1 MHVFIAGSTGFIG
14 RALVLRLRR
23 DGHHL
28 TAWVRDEARAR
39 SRLGAEIDLL
49 PISGDDAAMRETL
62 ASCDAVVNLA
72 GEPLI
77 GRWTTR
83 RRAQIVESRVQ
94 LTERIVRAMEQTAN
108 RPTVLI
114 SGSAV
119 GYYGD
124 RGDEV
129 LAEDSAPDDDFL
141 GNLCQDWERAALR
154 AEDFGVRV
162 VALRTGIVLG
172 RDGGALSK
180 LMPPFRLGLGGP
192 IGSGRQYMPWIHLH
206 DHVEIV
212 AKALGDARYTG
223 PVNATAPSPVTNK
236 EFAKALGR
244 ALHRPAF
251 APLPGFVLKAAL
263 GEAASVLLT
272 GQRAV
277 PEKLDRLGFPFQ
289 YEVLD
294 AALTDIVGQASEVEI
309 HAAAAS

>member
-1 MHVFIAGSTGFIG
+1 MHIFIAGSTGFIG

-28 TAWVRDEARAR
+28 TAWVRDEQRAR
-39 SRLGAEIDLL
+39 SRLGAEVDLL
-49 PISGDDAAMRETL
+49 PIDRGDHALRDTL
-62 ASCDAVVNLA
+62 ASCDALVNLA

-77 GRWTTR
+77 GRWTSAR
-83 RRAQIVESRVQ
+83 REQIVESRVQ
-94 LTERIVRAMEQTAN
+94 LTDRIVCAMEQAAS
-108 RPTVLI
+108 RPAVLI

-124 RGDEV
+124 RGDEI
-129 LAEDSAPDDDFL
+129 LIEDSRRADDFL
-141 GNLCQDWERAALR
+141 GNLCNDWERAALR
-154 AEDFGVRV
+154 AEEFGVRV

-180 LMPPFRLGLGGP
+180 LLAPFRLGLGGP

-212 AKALGDARYTG
+212 ATALGDVRYNG
-223 PVNATAPSPVTNK
+223 PINATAPLPVTNK

-251 APLPGFVLKAAL
+251 APLPAFVLKAAL

-272 GQRAV
+272 GQRAM
-277 PEKLDRLGFPFQ
+277 PEKLDRLGFTFQ
-289 YEVLD
+289 YEALD
-294 AALTDIVGQASEVEI
+294 AALADIVGQGQEVDI
-309 HAAAAS
+309 HAVEAS